1 MKKGLLLIFSL
12 LFLAFYPPFDAESP
26 SKSKATFFQ
35 QLELNVAYELE
46 ELRVDIIRKET
57 TSADGDGN
65 STTEDVP
72 YHPLGFDLG
81 NGLFYDL
88 NGNLALRLKHLFDL
102 DGRNE
107 FSLKRIER
115 VQQNRGIE
123 MRKVSEKAICRE
135 WRGILGND
143 RSRCLDVYDQ
153 DGVVQV
159 SRNGRFCYQIV
170 EEEGEVKF
178 SRNRQGRRWTRLL
191 EEGEQTFVEQI
202 RDRRR
207 DVYTQENGEVRL
219 GRDILLQVD
228 ETGKKIEIFRLR
240 RNNLKPRLIF
250 TLERKGQEL
259 LLKDRR
265 RLIRR
270 IGLER
275 DKVTVYGRRRA
286 LFAYEKSV

>member
-12 LFLAFYPPFDAESP
+12 LFLAFYSPFDAESP
-26 SKSKATFFQ
+26 SKSKAATFQ

-46 ELRVDIIRKET
+46 ELRVDVIRKES
-57 TSADGDGN
+57 TSSDPDGN

-102 DGRNE
+102 DGQEE

-123 MRKVSEKAICRE
+123 LRKVSERAICRE
-135 WRGILGND
+135 WRGFLGND
-143 RSRCLDVYDQ
+143 RSQCLDVYDQ
-153 DGVVQV
+153 DGLVQV

-170 EEEGEVKF
+170 EEEGEVKY
-178 SRNRQGRRWTRLL
+178 SRNRNGRRWTRLVA
-191 EEGEQTFVEQI
+191 EDEQTFVEQI

-207 DVYTQENGEVRL
+207 DIYTQDNGEIRL
-219 GRDILLQVD
+219 GRDILLQVAD
-228 ETGKKIEIFRLR
+228 TGKKIEIYRIR
-240 RNNLKPRLIF
+240 RNNLAPRLIF

-265 RLIRR
+265 RIVRR
-270 IGLER
+270 IKMEG
-275 DKVTVYGRRRA
+275 DKVTVFGRRRA
-286 LFAYEKSV
+286 LFAFEKEA

>member
-1 MKKGLLLIFSL
+1 MKKGLLLSLNL
-12 LFLAFYPPFDAESP
+12 LFLAFYPSFDAENP
-26 SKSKATFFQ
+26 SKGKAAIFQ

-46 ELRVDIIRKET
+46 ELRLDIIRKET
-57 TSADGDGN
+57 TSSDPDGN

-102 DGRNE
+102 DGRSE

-115 VQQNRGIE
+115 VQTNRGIE
-123 MRKVSEKAICRE
+123 MRKVSERAICRE

-143 RSRCLDVYDQ
+143 RSQCLDVYDQ
-153 DGVVQV
+153 DGLVQV

-202 RDRRR
+202 RNRRR
-207 DVYTQENGEVRL
+207 DVYKQENGEVRL
-219 GRDILLQVD
+219 GRDILLQVA
-228 ETGKKIEIFRLR
+228 EIGNKIEIFRLR
-240 RNNLKPRLIF
+240 RNNLEPRLIF

-270 IGLER
+270 IALKG

-286 LFAYEKSV
+286 LFAYEKSA

>member
-115 VQQNRGIE
+115 VQQNRCIE